1 MKKLFS
7 LLLAALLLGVLPAAA
22 QEAETPYL
30 VLLEDAPLSLLS
42 EDLTPVAPESGV
54 YLVPS
59 AAEAQALVEKGLASV
74 CAPDCTVELLD
85 VLTVPSPDD
94 SAKSWHYQAI
104 GADYPAA
111 AGLTGKGVRIGVVD
125 SGVYLAHPDLVEANI
140 ENGWNYADKNSDV
153 SDTVGHGTFI
163 SGLLVAQPD
172 NASGICGLC
181 PGATVVPLKAFT
193 AHTGFLADALCAVEA
208 AWSEY
213 HCDIIHMSF
222 GILYA
227 EMSEEHRQL
236 MEITIATASEH
247 ALLVAA
253 AGNGNGTDAY
263 YPAACEN
270 VLSVAAVSKDL
281 TRWSNGVSGSQYNET
296 VDLAAPGAGLTSL
309 STTGGLKTGSG
320 TSYAA
325 PLVSGAAAL
334 LLEREPD
341 LAPAAVTR
349 RLLDTAVDLG
359 APGRDDQF
367 GAGLVSLPRLLMTE
381 TAATPAADGRYFV
394 QLPQGGSVITAR
406 YTQSGQLV
414 EAAVEALPPYA
425 FGYYTPALGSFLLD
439 SLYRPLCEGNAQCA
453 LRMISSESQR

>member
-30 VLLEDAPLSLLS
+30 VLLEDEPLSLLS

-54 YLVPS
+54 YLVSS

-94 SAKSWHYQAI
+94 SAKSWHWQAI

-236 MEITIATASEH
+236 MEVTIATASQH

-253 AGNGNGTDAY
+253 VGNGNGTAAY
-263 YPAACEN
+263 YPAACDN
-270 VLSVAAVSKDL
+270 VIGVAAVSKDL

-296 VDLAAPGAGLTSL
+296 VDLAAPGGGLTSL
-309 STTGGLKTGSG
+309 STTGGLETGSG

-334 LLEREPD
+334 LLEREPELT
-341 LAPAAVTR
+341 LAETTQ
-349 RLLDTAVDLG
+349 RLLDAAVDLG
-359 APGRDDQF
+359 APDRDDQF
-367 GAGLVSLPRLLMTE
+367 GAGLVSLPRLLMSE
-381 TAATPAADGRYFV
+381 TSAIPASDGTYFV
-394 QLPQGGSVITAR
+394 QLPQGGSAITAQ
-406 YTQSGQLV
+406 YTESGQLV
-414 EAAVEALPPYA
+414 EAAVEALPSYA
-425 FGYYTPALGSFLLD
+425 FGNYTPGLGDFLLD
-439 SLYRPLCEGNAQCA
+439 SMYRPLCGKNE
-453 LRMISSESQR
+453 

>member
-30 VLLEDAPLSLLS
+30 VLLEDEPLSLLS

-54 YLVPS
+54 YLVSS

-94 SAKSWHYQAI
+94 SAKSWHWQAI

-236 MEITIATASEH
+236 MEVTIATASQH

-253 AGNGNGTDAY
+253 VGNGNGTAAY
-263 YPAACEN
+263 YPAACDN
-270 VLSVAAVSKDL
+270 VIGVAAVSEDL

-296 VDLAAPGAGLTSL
+296 VDLAAPGGGLTSL
-309 STTGGLKTGSG
+309 STTGSLETGSG

-334 LLEREPD
+334 LLEREPELT
-341 LAPAAVTR
+341 LAETTQ
-349 RLLDTAVDLG
+349 RLLDAAVDLG
-359 APGRDDQF
+359 APDRDDQF
-367 GAGLVSLPRLLMTE
+367 GAGLVSLPRLLMRE
-381 TAATPAADGRYFV
+381 TSAIPASDGTYFV
-394 QLPQGGSVITAR
+394 QLPQGGSAITAQ
-406 YTQSGQLV
+406 YTESGQLV
-414 EAAVEALPPYA
+414 EAAVEALPSYA
-425 FGYYTPALGSFLLD
+425 FGNYTPGLGDFLLD
-439 SLYRPLCEGNAQCA
+439 SMYRPLCGKNE
-453 LRMISSESQR
+453 

>member
-30 VLLEDAPLSLLS
+30 VLLEDEPLSLLS

-54 YLVPS
+54 YLVSS

-94 SAKSWHYQAI
+94 SAKSWHWQAI

-236 MEITIATASEH
+236 MEVTIATASQH

-253 AGNGNGTDAY
+253 VGNGNGTAAY
-263 YPAACEN
+263 YPAACDN
-270 VLSVAAVSKDL
+270 VIGVAAVSEDL

-296 VDLAAPGAGLTSL
+296 VDLAAPGGGLTSL
-309 STTGGLKTGSG
+309 STTGGLETGSG

-334 LLEREPD
+334 LLEREPELT
-341 LAPAAVTR
+341 LAETTQ
-349 RLLDTAVDLG
+349 RLLDAAVDLG
-359 APGRDDQF
+359 APDRDDQF
-367 GAGLVSLPRLLMTE
+367 GAGLVSLPRLLMRE
-381 TAATPAADGRYFV
+381 TSAIPASDGTYFV
-394 QLPQGGSVITAR
+394 QLPQGGSAITAQ
-406 YTQSGQLV
+406 YTESGQLV
-414 EAAVEALPPYA
+414 EAAVEALPSYA
-425 FGYYTPALGSFLLD
+425 FGNYTPGLGDFLLD
-439 SLYRPLCEGNAQCA
+439 SMYRPLCGKNE
-453 LRMISSESQR
+453 

>member
-30 VLLEDAPLSLLS
+30 VLLEDEPLSLLS

-54 YLVPS
+54 YLVSS

-94 SAKSWHYQAI
+94 SAKSWHWQAI

-236 MEITIATASEH
+236 MEVTIATASQH

-253 AGNGNGTDAY
+253 VGNGNGTAAY
-263 YPAACEN
+263 YPAACDN
-270 VLSVAAVSKDL
+270 VIGVAAVSEDL

-296 VDLAAPGAGLTSL
+296 VDLAAPGGGLTSL
-309 STTGGLKTGSG
+309 STTGGLETGSG

-334 LLEREPD
+334 LLEREPELT
-341 LAPAAVTR
+341 LAETTQ
-349 RLLDTAVDLG
+349 RLLDAAVDLG
-359 APGRDDQF
+359 APDRDDQF
-367 GAGLVSLPRLLMTE
+367 GAGLVSLPRLLMSE
-381 TAATPAADGRYFV
+381 TSAIPASDGTYFV
-394 QLPQGGSVITAR
+394 QLPQGGSAITAQ
-406 YTQSGQLV
+406 YTESGQLV
-414 EAAVEALPPYA
+414 EAAVEALPSYA
-425 FGYYTPALGSFLLD
+425 FGNYTPGLGDFLLD
-439 SLYRPLCEGNAQCA
+439 SMYRPLCGKNE
-453 LRMISSESQR
+453 

>member
-1 MKKLFS
+1 MKKLFA
-7 LLLAALLLGVLPAAA
+7 LLLAAALLVGVLPAAA
-22 QEAETPYL
+22 QKAETPYL

-59 AAEAQALVEKGLASV
+59 AAAAQELVEKGLASV

-85 VLTVPSPDD
+85 VLSVPSPDD
-94 SAKSWHYQAI
+94 SAKSWHWQAI

-111 AGLTGKGVRIGVVD
+111 GFTGAGVRIGVVD
-125 SGVYLAHPDLVEANI
+125 SGVYAAHPDLAGANI
-140 ENGWNYADKNSDV
+140 QAGWNYADNNADV
-153 SDTVGHGTFI
+153 SDTIGHGTFI
-163 SGLLVAQPD
+163 TGLLVARPD

-193 AHTGFLADALCAVEA
+193 AQTGFLADALRAVEA
-208 AWSEY
+208 AWREY
-213 HCDIIHMSF
+213 DCDIIHMSF
-222 GILYA
+222 GILRA
-227 EMSEEHRQL
+227 GMSEEHWQ
-236 MEITIATASEH
+236 MMAATMATASEH

-253 AGNGNGTDAY
+253 AGNSNGTDAY

-270 VLSVAAVSKDL
+270 VISVAAVSEDL
-281 TRWSNGVSGSQYNET
+281 TRWSNGSSGSQYNET
-296 VDLAAPGAGLTSL
+296 VDLAAPGEGLTSL

-334 LLEREPD
+334 LLEREPG
-341 LAPAAVTR
+341 LSPAEVTR

-367 GAGLVSLPRLLMTE
+367 GAGLVSLPRLLMTQAS
-381 TAATPAADGRYFV
+381 AAPAADGSYFV

-406 YTQSGQLV
+406 YAQSGQLV

-425 FGYYTPALGSFLLD
+425 FGYYTPQLGRFLLD
-439 SLYRPLCEGNAQCA
+439 SLYRPLCGRNA
-453 LRMISSESQR
+453 

>member
-1 MKKLFS
+1 MKKLLS

-30 VLLEDAPLSLLS
+30 VLLEDEPLSLLS

-54 YLVPS
+54 YLVSS

-94 SAKSWHYQAI
+94 SAKSWHWQAI

-236 MEITIATASEH
+236 MEVTIATASEH

-253 AGNGNGTDAY
+253 VGNGNGTAAY
-263 YPAACEN
+263 YPAACDN
-270 VLSVAAVSKDL
+270 VIGVAAVSEDL

-296 VDLAAPGAGLTSL
+296 VDLAAPGGGLTSL
-309 STTGGLKTGSG
+309 STTGSLETGSG

-334 LLEREPD
+334 LLEREPELT
-341 LAPAAVTR
+341 LAETTQ
-349 RLLDTAVDLG
+349 RLLDAAVDLG
-359 APGRDDQF
+359 APDRDDQF
-367 GAGLVSLPRLLMTE
+367 GAGLVSLPRLLMRE
-381 TAATPAADGRYFV
+381 TSAIPASDGTYFV
-394 QLPQGGSVITAR
+394 QLPQGGSAITAQ
-406 YTQSGQLV
+406 YTESGQLV
-414 EAAVEALPPYA
+414 EAAVEALPSYA
-425 FGYYTPALGSFLLD
+425 FGNYTPGLGDFLLD
-439 SLYRPLCEGNAQCA
+439 SMYRPLCGKNE
-453 LRMISSESQR
+453 

>member
-1 MKKLFS
+1 MKKLFI

-30 VLLEDAPLSLLS
+30 VLLEDEPLSLLS

-54 YLVPS
+54 YLVSS

-94 SAKSWHYQAI
+94 SAKSWHWQAI

-163 SGLLVAQPD
+163 SGLLVARPD

-236 MEITIATASEH
+236 MEVTIATASEH

-253 AGNGNGTDAY
+253 VGNGNGTAAY
-263 YPAACEN
+263 YPAACDN
-270 VLSVAAVSKDL
+270 VIGVAAVSEDL

-296 VDLAAPGAGLTSL
+296 VDLAAPGGGLTSL
-309 STTGGLKTGSG
+309 STTGSLETGSG

-334 LLEREPD
+334 LLEREPELT
-341 LAPAAVTR
+341 LAETTQ
-349 RLLDTAVDLG
+349 RLLDAAVDLG
-359 APGRDDQF
+359 APDRDDQF
-367 GAGLVSLPRLLMTE
+367 GAGLVSLPRLLMSE
-381 TAATPAADGRYFV
+381 TSAIPASDGTYFV
-394 QLPQGGSVITAR
+394 QLPQGGSAITAQ
-406 YTQSGQLV
+406 YTESGQLV
-414 EAAVEALPPYA
+414 EAAVEALPSYA
-425 FGYYTPALGSFLLD
+425 FGNYTPGLGDFLLD
-439 SLYRPLCEGNAQCA
+439 SMYRPLCGKNE
-453 LRMISSESQR
+453 

>member
-1 MKKLFS
+1 MKKLFI

-30 VLLEDAPLSLLS
+30 VLLEDEPLSLLS

-54 YLVPS
+54 YLVSS

-94 SAKSWHYQAI
+94 SAKSWHWQAI

-236 MEITIATASEH
+236 MEVTIATASEH

-253 AGNGNGTDAY
+253 VGNGNGTAAY
-263 YPAACEN
+263 YPAACDN
-270 VLSVAAVSKDL
+270 VIGVAAVSEDL

-296 VDLAAPGAGLTSL
+296 VDLAAPGGGLTSL
-309 STTGGLKTGSG
+309 STTGSLETGSG

-334 LLEREPD
+334 LLEREPELT
-341 LAPAAVTR
+341 LAETTQ
-349 RLLDTAVDLG
+349 RLLDAAVDLG
-359 APGRDDQF
+359 APDRDDQF
-367 GAGLVSLPRLLMTE
+367 GAGLVSLPRLLMRE
-381 TAATPAADGRYFV
+381 TSAIPASDGTYFV
-394 QLPQGGSVITAR
+394 QLPQGGSAITAQ
-406 YTQSGQLV
+406 YTESGQLV
-414 EAAVEALPPYA
+414 EAAVEALPSYA
-425 FGYYTPALGSFLLD
+425 FGNYTPGLGDFLLD
-439 SLYRPLCEGNAQCA
+439 SMYRPLCGEN
-453 LRMISSESQR
+453 E

>member
-1 MKKLFS
+1 MKKLFA
-7 LLLAALLLGVLPAAA
+7 LLLAAALLVGVLPAAA
-22 QEAETPYL
+22 QKAETPYL

-59 AAEAQALVEKGLASV
+59 AAAAQELVEKGLASV

-85 VLTVPSPDD
+85 VLSVPSSDD
-94 SAKSWHYQAI
+94 SAKSWHWQAV

-111 AGLTGKGVRIGVVD
+111 AGFTGAWVRIGVVD
-125 SGVYLAHPDLVEANI
+125 SGVYAAHPDLAGAKI
-140 ENGWNYADKNSDV
+140 ETGWNYADKNSDV
-153 SDTVGHGTFI
+153 SDTIGHGTFI
-163 SGLLVAQPD
+163 TGLLVARPD

-193 AHTGFLADALCAVEA
+193 AQTGFLADALRAVEA
-208 AWSEY
+208 AWREY
-213 HCDIIHMSF
+213 DCDIIHMSF
-222 GILYA
+222 GMLRA
-227 EMSEEHRQL
+227 GMSEEHWQ
-236 MEITIATASEH
+236 MMADTMATASEH

-253 AGNGNGTDAY
+253 AGNSNGTDAY

-270 VLSVAAVSKDL
+270 VISVAAVSEDL
-281 TRWSNGVSGSQYNET
+281 TRWSNGISGSQYNET
-296 VDLAAPGAGLTSL
+296 VDLAAPGEGLTSL

-334 LLEREPD
+334 LLEREPG
-341 LAPAAVTR
+341 LSPAEVTR

-367 GAGLVSLPRLLMTE
+367 GAGLVSLPRLLMTQAS
-381 TAATPAADGRYFV
+381 AAPAADGSYFV

-406 YTQSGQLV
+406 YAQSGQLV
-414 EAAVEALPPYA
+414 EAAVEALPPYS
-425 FGYYTPALGSFLLD
+425 FGYYTPQLGRFLLD
-439 SLYRPLCEGNAQCA
+439 SLYRPLCGRNA
-453 LRMISSESQR
+453 

>member
-1 MKKLFS
+1 M
-7 LLLAALLLGVLPAAA
+7 
-22 QEAETPYL
+22 
-30 VLLEDAPLSLLS
+30 
-42 EDLTPVAPESGV
+42 
-54 YLVPS
+54 
-59 AAEAQALVEKGLASV
+59 VEKGLASV
-74 CAPDCTVELLD
+74 CAPACTVELLD

-94 SAKSWHYQAI
+94 SAKSWHWQAI

-236 MEITIATASEH
+236 MEVTIATASEH

-253 AGNGNGTDAY
+253 AGNGNGTDAS
-263 YPAACEN
+263 YPAACET

-281 TRWSNGVSGSQYNET
+281 TRWSSGVSGSQYNET
-296 VDLAAPGAGLTSL
+296 VDLAAPGGGLTSL
-309 STTGGLKTGSG
+309 STTGGLETGSG

-334 LLEREPD
+334 LLEREPELT
-341 LAPAAVTR
+341 LAETTQ
-349 RLLDTAVDLG
+349 RLLDAAVDLG
-359 APGRDDQF
+359 APDRDDQF
-367 GAGLVSLPRLLMTE
+367 GAGLVSLPRLLMSE
-381 TAATPAADGRYFV
+381 TSAIPASDGTYFV
-394 QLPQGGSVITAR
+394 QLPQGGSAITAQ
-406 YTQSGQLV
+406 YTESGQLV
-414 EAAVEALPPYA
+414 EAAVEALPSYA
-425 FGYYTPALGSFLLD
+425 FGNYTPGLGDFLLD
-439 SLYRPLCEGNAQCA
+439 SMYRPLCGKNE
-453 LRMISSESQR
+453 

>member
-54 YLVPS
+54 YLVSS

-94 SAKSWHYQAI
+94 SAKSWHWQAI

-236 MEITIATASEH
+236 MEVTIATASEH

-253 AGNGNGTDAY
+253 AGNSNGTDAY

-309 STTGGLKTGSG
+309 SATGGLKTGSG

-334 LLEREPD
+334 LLEREPELT
-341 LAPAAVTR
+341 LAETTQ
-349 RLLDTAVDLG
+349 RLLDAAVDLG
-359 APGRDDQF
+359 APDRDDQF
-367 GAGLVSLPRLLMTE
+367 GAGLVSLPRLLMSE
-381 TAATPAADGRYFV
+381 TSAIPASDGTYFV
-394 QLPQGGSVITAR
+394 QLPQGGSAITAQ
-406 YTQSGQLV
+406 YTESGKLV

-425 FGYYTPALGSFLLD
+425 FGYYTPVLGSFLLD
-439 SLYRPLCEGNAQCA
+439 SLYRPLCEGNASRA

>member
-1 MKKLFS
+1 MKKLFI
-7 LLLAALLLGVLPAAA
+7 LLLAALLLGALPAAA

-30 VLLEDAPLSLLS
+30 VLLENAPLSLLS
-42 EDLTPVAPESGV
+42 ADLTPVAPESGV
-54 YLVPS
+54 YLVES
-59 AAEAQALVEKGLASV
+59 AAEAQALVDQGLASV
-74 CAPDCTVELLD
+74 CAPNCTVELLD
-85 VLTVPSPDD
+85 ALAVSSPND
-94 SAKSWHYQAI
+94 SAKSWHWQAI

-236 MEITIATASEH
+236 MEVTIATASEH

-253 AGNGNGTDAY
+253 AGNGNCTAAY

-270 VLSVAAVSKDL
+270 VISVAAVSKDL

-296 VDLAAPGAGLTSL
+296 VDLAAPGGSLTSL

-367 GAGLVSLPRLLMTE
+367 GAGLVSLPRLLMTQ
-381 TAATPAADGRYFV
+381 ASATPAADGSYFV

-414 EAAVEALPPYA
+414 EAAVEALPSYA
-425 FGYYTPALGSFLLD
+425 FGNYTPGLGDFLLD
-439 SLYRPLCEGNAQCA
+439 SMYRPLCGKNE
-453 LRMISSESQR
+453 